1 MTGTG
6 LKRVVAKI
14 LVFMLIVS
22 SISVGGQFLGD
33 KKSQAATYTKASVTK
48 ELKKLQK
55 EVKKLKAKDKAQ
67 KKNTTYCMFAI
78 ISKNP
83 FVVRSEGMEQK
94 YYWITDKKG
103 MYKVDG
109 RDDMCEGNIKY
120 TKTTK
125 KYKSY
130 TCTVA
135 KFVKLKNYDS
145 TISKKNAKVNKL
157 KKALTNT
164 VTIKGTKKAKVGSTI
179 KLTAKKKYSESYNK
193 VTWKSSD
200 DSIASVDQNGKVSV
214 KQAGDVTITATLS
227 VSGKK
232 AEYKIKGYIAAE
244 SLTTDAESYQ
254 LKVGETAKINITVS
268 PVEST
273 EEIEWISSDEDIVTV
288 SSDGTIEG
296 IDVGEAEITASTES
310 GAEVTVTVEVVD
322 ADDAGAPDNT
332 VE

>member
-1 MTGTG
+1 MTGKG
-6 LKRVVAKI
+6 LKKVVAKI

-22 SISVGGQFLGD
+22 SISVGGLFLENT
-33 KKSQAATYTKASVTK
+33 KSQAATYTKASVTK

-67 KKNTTYCMFAI
+67 KKNTTYRMFSV

-83 FVVRSEGMEQK
+83 FVVRSEGVEQK

-109 RDDMCEGNIKY
+109 RDDLCEGNIKY

-135 KFVKLKNYDS
+135 KFIKLKNYDS

-157 KKALTNT
+157 KKALKNT

-200 DSIASVDQNGKVSV
+200 DSIASVDKNGKVSV

-254 LKVGETAKINITVS
+254 LKVGETAKINVTVS
-268 PVEST
+268 PVEAT

-296 IDVGEAEITASTES
+296 IDVGEAEITAITES

-322 ADDAGAPDNT
+322 VDDTEAPDNT

>member
-1 MTGTG
+1 MTGKG
-6 LKRVVAKI
+6 LKKVVAKI

-22 SISVGGQFLGD
+22 SISVGGLFLENT
-33 KKSQAATYTKASVTK
+33 KSQAATYTKASVTK

-67 KKNTTYCMFAI
+67 KKNTTYRMFSV

-83 FVVRSEGMEQK
+83 FVVRSEGVEQK

-103 MYKVDG
+103 MYKIGG
-109 RDDMCEGNIKY
+109 RDDLCEGNIKY

-157 KKALTNT
+157 KKALKNT

-200 DSIASVDQNGKVSV
+200 DSIASVDKNGKVSV

-273 EEIEWISSDEDIVTV
+273 EEIEWISSDEDIVIV

-296 IDVGEAEITASTES
+296 IDVGEAEITAITES

-322 ADDAGAPDNT
+322 VDDTEAPDNT